1 MILLFKPRRFLVLF
15 LLIWNYNPFYAQLRS
30 SKEKDSLKK
39 ELSGI
44 ISSHKKIQI
53 LRNLSKLY
61 YPNELDS
68 LSFYTNELRTFSD
81 KTNNNLG
88 KVNVLLL
95 EGIYQWA
102 NGNFEEALKK
112 DSLALILANKINNV
126 EAKDFTYHQ
135 FGITYGE
142 KYDYKKAVYY
152 AEKSLIEAKKY
163 QNKNTIALRSVN
175 VSRCYYKLK
184 KYDKA
189 LQPLLPLLKDLRSNK
204 LNNLQKSLVL
214 SQIGIVYAGKKENLK
229 AQEYLERGLETAFL
243 TGDETLIVKRSIR
256 VMIFYYLIKEYEKA
270 LEIILPISEILEKD
284 IINNWDK
291 ELVYSHLGRIYSK
304 NKEYERTIEAFKKAY
319 KISVKIQD
327 TTKQIIHSINTAE
340 YLIILK
346 RYEDALA
353 ILSTS
358 MKTIESTSD
367 KKYKINAINKIAE
380 AYIGLK
386 DYKKAISYYSDA
398 VVLAKTLKNNY
409 VLGNAYTNLG
419 KVQLKTLDVLGAK
432 ASFEK
437 AKRIFITEKEIT
449 KKKVLGLTIY
459 KSLALIDSFQQNYSS
474 SLTNYK
480 KYISIKNKITEEDRA
495 EKLKQ
500 IEISFETDKKNKEI
514 EILSTQNKLKELE
527 AEEDFIIRLSLII
540 SSFLLLLLLVI
551 VNNRYRIKKNAV
563 TTISKQKEIIEE
575 KNNENELL
583 IKEIHHRVKNNLQII
598 SSLLNVH
605 KNANI
610 DNDKVTE
617 VITESQNKIKS
628 MVLIHQNLYNSNNFS
643 KIHTSNYLKD
653 LLNYIKDSYEQ
664 NSTKRITIKTDIE
677 SNEIPI
683 NLAVSLG
690 LIVNELVTNSY
701 KYAFTESNQ
710 KNHVF
715 IKFRKNVKEKIYK
728 LEVFDNGKGMPVDFN
743 INHTE
748 TFGLQMVKGLILQ
761 LDGDIKIQSATTGTN
776 FNIFIKDKNIA

>member
-1 MILLFKPRRFLVLF
+1 MILLFKSRQFLVLF
-15 LLIWNYNPFYAQLRS
+15 LLILNYNSFYAQQS
-30 SKEKDSLKK
+30 TKEKDSLKQK
-39 ELSGI
+39 LSGI
-44 ISSHKKIQI
+44 ISPSKKIQV
-53 LRNLSKLY
+53 LRTLSKLY

-68 LSFYTNELRTFSD
+68 LAFYTNELRTFSN

-126 EAKDFTYHQ
+126 EAKDLTYHQ

-142 KYDYKKAVYY
+142 KYDYKKAAYY
-152 AEKSLIEAKKY
+152 AEKSLIEVKKY
-163 QNKNTIALRSVN
+163 QDKNTIALRSVN

-189 LQPLLPLLKDLRSNK
+189 LQPLLLLLEDIKNNK
-204 LNNLQKSLVL
+204 LKNRQKSLVL
-214 SQIGIVYAGKKENLK
+214 SQIGIVYAGKKENIK
-229 AQEYLERGLETAFL
+229 AQEYLERGLEVAFL

-256 VMIFYYLIKEYEKA
+256 AMIFYYLIKEYEKA
-270 LEIILPISEILEKD
+270 LETILPISEILEKD
-284 IINNWDK
+284 VINDWDK
-291 ELVYSHLGRIYSK
+291 ELVHSYLGKIYSK
-304 NKEYERTIEAFKKAY
+304 NKEYERTIKAFKKAY
-319 KISVKIQD
+319 EISIKTQD

-353 ILSTS
+353 ILSIS
-358 MKTIESTSD
+358 MKNIASTSD

-380 AYIGLK
+380 AYIGLE
-386 DYKKAISYYSDA
+386 DYNKAIVYYLDA

-419 KVQLKTLDVLGAK
+419 EVQLKVSDISGAK
-432 ASFEK
+432 ASFEE
-437 AKRIFITEKEIT
+437 AKKIFIAEKEIT
-449 KKKVLGLTIY
+449 KGTHFRLTIY
-459 KSLALIDSFQQNYSS
+459 KSLALIDSFQQNYKS
-474 SLTNYK
+474 SLANYK
-480 KYISIKNKITEEDRA
+480 KYVFFKNKIIEEDRA

-563 TTISKQKEIIEE
+563 TTISQQKEIIEE

-605 KNANI
+605 KHANI

-653 LLNYIKDSYEQ
+653 LLNYIKESYEQ
-664 NSTKRITIKTDIE
+664 DSTKYITIKTDIE

-683 NLAVSLG
+683 NLAVPLG

-701 KYAFTESNQ
+701 KYAFTEPSQ
-710 KNHVF
+710 KNHVS
-715 IKFRKNVKEKIYK
+715 IKFRKNIIEKTYK
-728 LEVFDNGKGMPVDFN
+728 LEVFDNGKGMPLDFD
-743 INHTE
+743 INHIE

-776 FNIFIKDKNIA
+776 FNIFIKDKNVA